1 MTDHP
6 ELTRPKATA
15 EALQISIAT
24 LYRWRKMPRFPQ
36 PVSMGKVVFYDVQAI
51 KAWLTIEGESDQ
63 VISARAFKALEKTS
77 KQ

>member
-1 MTDHP
+1 MTDQP

-36 PVSMGKVVFYDVQAI
+36 PVSMGKVVFYDVEAI
-51 KAWLTIEGESDQ
+51 KQWLTIEGESDQ
-63 VISARAFKALEKTS
+63 AISARAIKALEKTS

>member
-1 MTDHP
+1 MTDQP

-36 PVSMGKVVFYDVQAI
+36 PVSMGKVVFYDVEAI
-51 KAWLTIEGESDQ
+51 KQWLTIEGESDQ
-63 VISARAFKALEKTS
+63 AISARAIKALEKTS
-77 KQ
+77 KR

>member
-24 LYRWRKMPRFPQ
+24 LYRWRKLPRFPQ
-36 PVSMGKVVFYDVQAI
+36 PVSMGKVVFYDVAAI
-51 KAWLTIEGESDQ
+51 RAWLAVEGESDQ
-63 VISARAFKALEKTS
+63 ASNS
-77 KQ
+77 GY

>member
-1 MTDHP
+1 MT

-36 PVSMGKVVFYDVQAI
+36 PLVMGKVVFYDIVAI
-51 KAWLTIEGESDQ
+51 REWLAVEGESDQ
-63 VISARAFKALEKTS
+63 AISARAIKALERSAKT
-77 KQ
+77 